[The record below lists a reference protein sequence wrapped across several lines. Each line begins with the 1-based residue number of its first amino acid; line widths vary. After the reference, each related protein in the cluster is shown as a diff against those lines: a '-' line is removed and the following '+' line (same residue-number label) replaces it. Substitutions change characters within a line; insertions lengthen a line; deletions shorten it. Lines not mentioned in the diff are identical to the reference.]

1 MALDVIGNIEY
12 SNTFESTET
21 PSQAHPPVCTRCK
34 QTITR
39 ENFGKVYRM
48 WQGRTRQWL
57 EVVECRQ
64 CTGMIEGEIPAEIF
78 FQRHNL

>member
-1 MALDVIGNIEY
+1 MALDGISHIDQ
-12 SNTFESTET
+12 SNTRASTET
-21 PSQAHPPVCTRCK
+21 PSQAHPPVCTRC
-34 QTITR
+34 QRTITR

-48 WQGRTRQWL
+48 WQGHTRRWV

-78 FQRHNL
+78 LQRHHL